1 MGCSPEE
8 DEDGDED
15 ESRNGSLALCPYA
28 TRRVTLVE
36 SRKTREGECLEKK
49 KGKRKPGRK
58 GKKNIRKVKT
68 VQLKRFW
75 DLDPFLVCTYKHAAF
90 KTNKLHEN
98 RS

>member
-36 SRKTREGECLEKK
+36 SRKTREGECLEKR
-49 KGKRKPGRK
+49 RKTETWKERK
-58 GKKNIRKVKT
+58 GKHKK
-68 VQLKRFW
+68 
-75 DLDPFLVCTYKHAAF
+75 
-90 KTNKLHEN
+90 
-98 RS
+98 S

>member
-8 DEDGDED
+8 DEDED

-36 SRKTREGECLEKK
+36 SRKTREGECLEKE
-49 KGKRKPGRK
+49 GKRKPGRK
-58 GKKNIRKVKT
+58 GKKSIRKVKT

-75 DLDPFLVCTYKHAAF
+75 D
-90 KTNKLHEN
+90 
-98 RS
+98 

>member
-15 ESRNGSLALCPYA
+15 ESRNGTLEAWHFA

-36 SRKTREGECLEKK
+36 SRKTREGECLEKRRKTETWKERKEKHK
-49 KGKRKPGRK
+49 K
-58 GKKNIRKVKT
+58 IKT

-75 DLDPFLVCTYKHAAF
+75 DRDPFLVCTYKHAVF